1 MASFFAKDE
10 NLSLSD
16 LEEIKKMME
25 NEIEKQKSTKND

>member
-10 NLSLSD
+10 DLSLSD